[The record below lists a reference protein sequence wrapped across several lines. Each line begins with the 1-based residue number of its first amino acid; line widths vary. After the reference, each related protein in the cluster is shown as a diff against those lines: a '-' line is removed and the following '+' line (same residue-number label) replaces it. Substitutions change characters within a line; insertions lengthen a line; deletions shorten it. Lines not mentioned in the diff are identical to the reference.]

1 MSTCKLILFGV
12 ATGIGLLTDKYML
25 EATNFV
31 EHYAVHIKPDHEQ
44 KEFIKSAMYAGAIF
58 GMVTFGP
65 ISDFAGRRVCLI
77 ACSVITLAGAMLSM
91 FAWSANVLIVA
102 RIITGV
108 GMGGEYPLASTHSA
122 ESSKDSGDGAFFVA
136 LLYLF
141 GSGGGP
147 ILCDLVAYCL
157 AISGLEPQYV
167 WRGIFL
173 GGTLLSATGLFLRI
187 FTTSD
192 SAKFKKSTQLPKGTR
207 RKYFSFYW
215 KALVGTALNWF
226 LFDIVEYGLKQNDA
240 AIFSADSDGPYSDA
254 ILIVFLT
261 RLLVIPSLLIASWLL
276 KMTKPPHGKLTTRIV
291 QLTGFAGCVVVN
303 TILAFYYFELKSMT
317 VLFDALYIVQLSFQS
332 LPGVTTMAISAEIY
346 PSAVRGTGAAISAAS
361 GKLGATLGSFFFTML
376 KEQHQIQAIFWTVTC
391 TSTLAMLLTLWATPR
406 YNGYTLDAAD
416 ELTRRGDNKSIA
428 EAVKTLYGGPLE
440 ASKFSEQQAMDVDG
454 TDDDTGD
461 SEEASSDA

>member
-1 MSTCKLILFGV
+1 
-12 ATGIGLLTDKYML
+12 ML

-31 EHYAVHIKPDHEQ
+31 EHYAVHIKPTHEQ

-102 RIITGV
+102 RIITGI

-122 ESSKDSGDGAFFVA
+122 ESSKDSGDGAFLVA

-147 ILCDLVAYCL
+147 ILCDVVTYCL
-157 AISGLEPQYV
+157 AISGLEAQFV

-173 GGTLLSATGLFLRI
+173 FGTLLSATGLLLRI

-192 SAKFKKSTQLPKGTR
+192 SAKFQKSTKLPKGTR
-207 RKYFSFYW
+207 RKYFYFYW
-215 KALVGTALNWF
+215 KALLGTSLSWF

-254 ILIVFLT
+254 ILTVFLT
-261 RLLVIPSLLIASWLL
+261 RLLVIPSLMIASWLL
-276 KMTKPPHGKLTTRIV
+276 KMTKPPRGKLTTRLV
-291 QLTGFAGCVVVN
+291 QLIGFAGCIVVN
-303 TILAFYYFELKSMT
+303 TVLASCYFELKKIT
-317 VLFDALYIVQLSFQS
+317 VLFNALYIVQLSFQS

-376 KEQHQIQAIFWTVTC
+376 KEEHQIQAIFWTVTC
-391 TSTLAMLLTLWATPR
+391 TSTLAALLTLWATPS

-416 ELTRRGDNKSIA
+416 ELTRKGDNASIA
-428 EAVKTLYGGPLE
+428 EAVETLYGGP
-440 ASKFSEQQAMDVDG
+440 QAAPKLMINEDMDVDG
-454 TDDDTGD
+454 TDADTGNSD
-461 SEEASSDA
+461 EGSSDAC